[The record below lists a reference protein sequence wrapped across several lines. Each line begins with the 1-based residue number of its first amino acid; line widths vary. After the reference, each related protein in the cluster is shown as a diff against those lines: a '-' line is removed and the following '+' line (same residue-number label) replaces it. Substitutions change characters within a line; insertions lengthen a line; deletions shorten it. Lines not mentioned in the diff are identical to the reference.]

1 MVRPSVARQVTFL
14 PPTKIAPAH
23 SREASKSAAVWRGQE
38 TDPDDPAEDCCD
50 DTSYCC
56 GIVCV
61 LAAIVLFVLFPVF
74 WYLGPRLR
82 TRVEMASTPFGRT
95 SSGGLQAWGRA
106 LNSSV
111 QTTRTRVLSSG
122 TQALHQR
129 HQTTGH
135 TSVHSHATRDAT
147 RRIGPSVRASI
158 KRKATFEA
166 EALQNV
172 KCHSNATGTVGLKPK
187 PGEPARPLPA
197 PSRPV
202 LLFTHLRRTGGTVLE
217 KQVLFP
223 AIACEHGLVAT
234 QGYFQVVTTA
244 SGSRMT
250 VQRPPSGGSAASRHT
265 AVMTRAKPGST
276 ISVKVHEEMLG
287 SVLHNC
293 HEGTLGRFAVASLAE
308 RAKFALSLR
317 KAALVWRHCPYGVH
331 ELLPGGDL
339 TLSRSEPPRPDAAGD
354 QHRPL
359 LACATPSGLCYPSS
373 SGGGPARESQHHLL
387 ARAMSPGRATISG
400 PPQKYLYATLLR
412 EPVERLMSWMSWCST
427 CARSKASAKPPAD
440 RCCGSP
446 AVTPEPPLSNLTVY
460 YSERWRRLQSG
471 VEKWGANPLASPLP
485 DRMEILLDDNYA
497 TRMLCGSSSYVDMPP
512 PRRDG
517 DAAPPPPPPPGE
529 READGADGGLTTGFT
544 GYTRRRVGDAF
555 GLDGRV
561 GGEHLRCAMRH
572 MLCEYRFV
580 GLTARLNESVCLLAR
595 VAGWPTRFLK
605 KHVEETGQRRAD
617 APDDFVAAHGGLWR
631 YDMQL
636 FELAHE
642 LFEELL
648 DRHPVC
654 RQGQRPSRTTAAR
667 DRVLRRAGIDPSE
680 AAQCGWRK

>member
-1 MVRPSVARQVTFL
+1 MVRPSVRARQVTFL
-14 PPTKIAPAH
+14 PPTKMQ
-23 SREASKSAAVWRGQE
+23 RDGKSAAVWRDAG
-38 TDPDDPAEDCCD
+38 DIDPADDDCCD
-50 DTSYCC
+50 DTSHCC

-61 LAAIVLFVLFPVF
+61 LGAIVMFVLCPVY
-74 WYLGPRLR
+74 WYLAPRFR
-82 TRVEMASTPFGRT
+82 ARSEMASTPFGRT
-95 SSGGLQAWGRA
+95 TSRPLSLQHGLVQWLHNTSSPSTRTLVRSSGA
-106 LNSSV
+106 
-111 QTTRTRVLSSG
+111 
-122 TQALHQR
+122 QALYQR
-129 HQTTGH
+129 RQTSSR
-135 TSVHSHATRDAT
+135 TSVHSHSARDTLAA
-147 RRIGPSVRASI
+147 RRISGPSVRATA

-172 KCHSNATGTVGLKPK
+172 RCRTIETGDMGMMPK
-187 PGEPARPLPA
+187 QGEPPRALPK

-234 QGYFQVVTTA
+234 QGYYQIVST
-244 SGSRMT
+244 
-250 VQRPPSGGSAASRHT
+250 PSGRTTPHKPSSAVASRQT
-265 AVMTRAKPGST
+265 SVLSRPVRSGQVMIT
-276 ISVKVHEEMLG
+276 VKEHEAMLG
-287 SVLHNC
+287 AVLHNC

-308 RAKFALSLR
+308 RAKLALGLR

-339 TLSRSEPPRPDAAGD
+339 TLARSEPPRPDAGRA
-354 QHRPL
+354 
-359 LACATPSGLCYPSS
+359 AAA
-373 SGGGPARESQHHLL
+373 SGGGGGGGSSQQYRGDAGPL
-387 ARAMSPGRATISG
+387 ARVAFPGRAGAENGGALG
-400 PPQKYLYATLLR
+400 PPQKYMYATLLR
-412 EPVERLMSWMSWCST
+412 EPVERLMSWMSWCNA
-427 CARSKASAKPPAD
+427 CARAKGSKPTD

-446 AVTPEPPLSNLTVY
+446 RVTPAPPLSNLTVY
-460 YSERWRRLQSG
+460 YSERRSRLESG

-497 TRMLCGSSSYVDMPP
+497 TRMLCGSSNYVDMPP
-512 PRRDG
+512 PRPLSPRAAIASPPT
-517 DAAPPPPPPPGE
+517 DA
-529 READGADGGLTTGFT
+529 GGTGLT

-561 GGEHLRCAMRH
+561 GAEHLRCAMRH
-572 MLCEYRFV
+572 LLCEYRFV

-595 VAGWPTRFLK
+595 VAGWPSRFLK

-617 APDDFVAAHGGLWR
+617 APADFVAEHGGLWR

-636 FELAHE
+636 FELARE
-642 LFEELL
+642 MFEELL

-654 RQGQRPSRTTAAR
+654 RKGERPSRTTAAR
-667 DRVLRRAGIDPSE
+667 DRVLRRAGIDPAE